1 MKKILF
7 VLIGMFLFS
16 GMIVAQD
23 YDSYSHPMKNRK
35 VLVKK
40 EGKENKTTT
49 HDYLKEKIEYLKN
62 LDEYR
67 RINDVPEDFPKFED
81 TGHPKADLDRYYRAK
96 QEWIKNNPEKFEKI
110 KHLNL

>member
-1 MKKILF
+1 MKKSLII
-7 VLIGMFLFS
+7 LIGFFLLS
-16 GMIVAQD
+16 GVIVAQD
-23 YDSYSHPMKNRK
+23 YDTYDNSMKNRK

-40 EGKENKTTT
+40 EKKSETVT

-67 RINDVPEDFPKFED
+67 RINGVPEDFPRFKD
-81 TGHPKADLDRYYRAK
+81 TGNPKADLDRYYQAK
-96 QEWIKNNPEKFEKI
+96 QEWIKNNPERFEKI